1 MRNTVAIEK
10 RLCIVIAHFIGKK
23 RLVTTLILLL
33 FTAIFFF
40 ISTPSANAQ
49 QRIEFSQYML
59 NLSSVNPAAV
69 GNNGLINIFGT
80 FRSQYAGFSNAPMTF
95 DVSADIGFNIGK
107 TKHGAGIR
115 FYDNS
120 AGIFA
125 FQDIEIAYAYR
136 IPLGE
141 GTLSAGVDVAFTTLG
156 VNKDKIHN
164 VESDYHESSDPVIDS
179 EANDFKVDLAVGVQ
193 YLSDKWFAG
202 ASLYNI
208 LSPEYRLSDQMY
220 FEKTMNMRLMGGY
233 NFRFNNPLYKLK
245 TSAIINTDFVSWSGA
260 VNANLV
266 YKDSYWG
273 GLGYRIDGAVVFMAG
288 IKVLNGLV
296 IGYSF
301 DLPTSKLISSAG
313 SHEVLLSYSFSV
325 DFSKKNKYKSIRYL

>member
-1 MRNTVAIEK
+1 MRNIAAIQGGLCGLPA
-10 RLCIVIAHFIGKK
+10 RLDGKK
-23 RLVTTLILLL
+23 KIAKILRLLL
-33 FTAIFFF
+33 CTAIFVLFH
-40 ISTPSANAQ
+40 PQAGAQ

-59 NLSSVNPAAV
+59 NLGSVNPAAA

-80 FRSQYAGFSNAPMTF
+80 FRSQYAGFPNAPLTF

-107 TKHGAGIR
+107 TKHGAGVR

-125 FQDIEIAYAYR
+125 FQDVAVTYAYR
-136 IPLGE
+136 VPLGK
-141 GTLSAGVDVAFTTLG
+141 GTLSAGFNVDFSTVG
-156 VNKDKIHN
+156 IDHDKIHN
-164 VESDYHESSDPVIDS
+164 VESDYHESGDPAIDS

-193 YLSDKWFAG
+193 YFSDKWFAG

-208 LSPEYRLSDQMY
+208 LSPEYRLSDEMY
-220 FEKTMNMRLMGGY
+220 FEKTMNMRFMGGY
-233 NFRFNNPLYKLK
+233 NFSFNNPLYKLK
-245 TSAIINTDFVSWSGA
+245 TYAIVNTDFISWSGA
-260 VNANLV
+260 VNANLE
-266 YKDSYWG
+266 YKESYWG
-273 GLGYRIDGAVVFMAG
+273 GIGYRIDGAVVFMAG

-301 DLPTSKLISSAG
+301 DLPTSKLASSAG